1 MPGGEVLQGEVSRW
15 TTSRPSPVRVC
26 SPLGGTTERGSR
38 WMSPSASRSAGREA
52 GTTPSTL
59 RACRFVRTRL
69 LHRWREPISARK

>member
-59 RACRFVRTRL
+59 RACRFVRHL
-69 LHRWREPISARK
+69 LHRWCEPISTRK